1 MDLRYEHIVT
11 GRTQSLFA
19 GDLRANDSALRNAFK
34 GSRVAI
40 VGAAGSIG
48 SAVVKVLLRFEPAA
62 LTLIDLSENNLVEL
76 VRDLRSTDGL
86 RLPPEFATLPIG
98 LGSVEFAR
106 YFAESRPF
114 DYFLNLSAIKHV
126 RTERDVYCL
135 VRMLDT
141 NVLFLH
147 EFLSRNPYRFKK
159 VFSVSSD
166 KATNPANL
174 MGASKM
180 IMEKALLARSDVQPF
195 STARFANVAFSD
207 GSLPFGFLQRI
218 AKRQPLSAPS
228 DVRRYFIS
236 HQEAGELCVLSC
248 GLGENRDVF
257 FPNLSQ
263 GLDEK
268 TFADIARDLLAELGY
283 QPVECASEA
292 EAKWGGEDGRW
303 KMEDGR
309 RRTEVGSW
317 KMEDGVPKAA
327 PISNLQSTNSV
338 RRPWPCYFFK
348 SDTTGEKEFEEF
360 FAQGEQ
366 LLLDRFKRVG
376 IVKGME
382 DGRWKMEDGGLGVAI
397 SDFLDFVRKA
407 KADPTIT
414 KVDYVREIHKLVPTL
429 QHHETGRNLD
439 QKM

>member
-11 GRTQSLFA
+11 GRTESLFA
-19 GDLRANDSALRNAFK
+19 GDLRASDSALRNAFA
-34 GSRVAI
+34 GRRIAI

-48 SAVVKVLLRFEPAA
+48 SAVVKVLLRFDPGA

-86 RLPPEFATLPIG
+86 RLPAEFATLPIG
-98 LGSVEFAR
+98 LGSVEFGR
-106 YFAESRPF
+106 YFAETKPF
-114 DYFLNLSAIKHV
+114 DYFLNLSALKHV
-126 RTERDVYCL
+126 RTERDVYSL
-135 VRMLDT
+135 VRMIDT
-141 NVLFLH
+141 NVLHLH
-147 EFLSRNPYRFKK
+147 EFLSRSPCRFKK

-174 MGASKM
+174 MGATKM
-180 IMEKALLARSDVQPF
+180 IMEKALLARSDEQPF

-218 AKRQPLSAPS
+218 AKRQPLSAPH

-257 FPNLSQ
+257 FPNLAQ

-268 TFADIARDLLAELGY
+268 TFAEIARELLAELGFK
-283 QPVECASEA
+283 PVECASGA
-292 EAKWGGEDGRW
+292 EAK
-303 KMEDGR
+303 R
-309 RRTEVGSW
+309 RADEL
-317 KMEDGVPKAA
+317 
-327 PISNLQSTNSV
+327 ISHGQ
-338 RRPWPCYFFK
+338 WPCCFLK

-360 FAQGEQ
+360 FTQGER
-366 LLLDRFKRVG
+366 LVLDRFKRVG
-376 IVKGME
+376 VVQQAKWPDARVLEGFLVFFRAAKG
-382 DGRWKMEDGGLGVAI
+382 
-397 SDFLDFVRKA
+397 
-407 KADPTIT
+407 DPR
-414 KVDYVREIHKLVPTL
+414 VDKLQYVREIQKLVPAL
-429 QHHETGRNLD
+429 QHRETGRNLD